1 MNAPMDSKLW
11 KVQSVNH
18 ESLSGDESVK
28 MEGIGNVS
36 KMEDCAVISVPDGAN
51 YVKGS
56 TGCVSETNDT
66 STTQIRVARAPF

>member
-18 ESLSGDESVK
+18 ESLSGDKSVK
-28 MEGIGNVS
+28 LEGIGNVS

-66 STTQIRVARAPF
+66 STTQIRVARATF

>member
-11 KVQSVNH
+11 KVHVYH

-28 MEGIGNVS
+28 LEGIGNVS
-36 KMEDCAVISVPDGAN
+36 KMEDCGAISVPDDAN
-51 YVKGS
+51 CVKGS

>member
-11 KVQSVNH
+11 KVQSVND

-36 KMEDCAVISVPDGAN
+36 KMEDCAVISVSGSSN

-56 TGCVSETNDT
+56 AGCVSETNDT
-66 STTQIRVARAPF
+66 STTQIRVARATF